1 MKLYIIK
8 KSKTEYYNAKT
19 NTWVSKIHFATT
31 YRSYTDSEK
40 IKRQWKLEGE
50 TIELSESDV
59 DKLMELYNHA
69 SFDFCLATDFL
80 YGKMLSYEGQL
91 QGFTKC
97 NVKRV
102 EKLLKELK
110 KELQPSF
117 DWLDQYDEFAPETT
131 EPIRE
136 LHFQNAQLLGQVNLV
151 DLVKVNKYLKTKVK
165 QN

>member
-1 MKLYIIK
+1 MKLYIIQNNK
-8 KSKTEYYNAKT
+8 NYYNAKT
-19 NTWVSKIHFATT
+19 NTWVTKIHFATT
-31 YRSYTDSEK
+31 YRSFTDAEK
-40 IKRQWKLEGE
+40 IKRQWKLEGD
-50 TIELSESDV
+50 TIELSKEDV
-59 DKLMELYNHA
+59 QRLMHLYNHA

-80 YGKMLSYEGQL
+80 IGKILSYEGQI

-97 NVKRV
+97 NTKRI

-110 KELQPSF
+110 NELKPSF
-117 DWLDQYDEFAPETT
+117 EWLDQYDDNAPETT

-136 LHFQNAQLLGQVNLV
+136 LHYQNAELLGQVNLV